1 MKREKKYIYF
11 KMKSYQGHT
20 YLYQI
25 LSCLYGNVCPEEE
38 LELVYFVQ
46 SNRNV
51 NRRWPDVI
59 YPIRCSLF
67 MLPIHFTTSLTLFLN
82 STEILSIL
90 SILILNFE
98 KYSGKIKNLHTSCS
112 LSNLFRLARQN
123 FSHMDG
129 SKPLGM
135 CLGLSSS
142 SMAFIK
148 RLSASL

>member
-1 MKREKKYIYF
+1 MNRENKYIF
-11 KMKSYQGHT
+11 LKMKSYQGHT

-51 NRRWPDVI
+51 NRRWPDVT

-82 STEILSIL
+82 STEILS
-90 SILILNFE
+90 SIYFE
-98 KYSGKIKNLHTSCS
+98 KYSGKIKHLHTSCS

-123 FSHMDG
+123 FSHIDG